1 MIVDDEPH
9 VLLWDVLASC
19 GYMVHAVDNGA
30 EALKTIHQWR
40 PDAILLD
47 LIMPVLDGCTF
58 LEAFASDPEC
68 RGVPL
73 AVVSAAPDTGAAIQ
87 DHGVR
92 AIITKPFDVEVLVSR
107 LLQRFKIVQ
116 AATRLD
122 SCNGTILLPVFE
134 PAAAGGGPC
143 YSFQQLV
150 RMYMRVFDG
159 GSVREQLRAYH

>member
-1 MIVDDEPH
+1 MRVLIVDDEPH

-92 AIITKPFDVEVLVSR
+92 AIIPKPFDVEVLVSTVGELVRHSR
-107 LLQRFKIVQ
+107 LHHEPRCASGDQ
-116 AATRLD
+116 AGSHPQSSRL
-122 SCNGTILLPVFE
+122 NGTQ
-134 PAAAGGGPC
+134 AGPRRTGSIRNPRA
-143 YSFQQLV
+143 
-150 RMYMRVFDG
+150 RMV
-159 GSVREQLRAYH
+159 